1 MGALDGGGSYGLGI
15 GWGCGGSRCFVCFL
29 FSRGRGEC
37 KIERS
42 LKRVVFGSRGDERK

>member
-1 MGALDGGGSYGLGI
+1 MGWVLGGAV
-15 GWGCGGSRCFVCFL
+15 GGSRCFVCFL
-29 FSRGRGEC
+29 FSRGEY

>member
-1 MGALDGGGSYGLGI
+1 MGWVLGGAV
-15 GWGCGGSRCFVCFL
+15 GGSRCFVCFL

-42 LKRVVFGSRGDERK
+42 LKRVVFGSRGDGRK